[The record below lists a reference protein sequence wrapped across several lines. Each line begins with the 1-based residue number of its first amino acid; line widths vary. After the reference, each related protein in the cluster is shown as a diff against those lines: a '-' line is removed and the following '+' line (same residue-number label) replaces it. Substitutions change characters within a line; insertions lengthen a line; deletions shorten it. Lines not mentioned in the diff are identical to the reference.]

1 MSLTVLFCGPIALE
15 GAPPVGG
22 YEACNVRT
30 IAALRA
36 KGVSIAEQYYPQ
48 PRGGAAAKLRG
59 YVRGFR
65 DLLRAMPRTRGQVF
79 HLTGLYKHFALPELL
94 LMRRARALGL
104 KTVYDVRAGS
114 MYRHYAR
121 LGPVYRWLFRA
132 LLRSADV
139 VMVEGQDYDRF
150 VREVTGKPAFYL
162 PNHLPTDHLP
172 ARQPA
177 QPGEPLRLL
186 YVGRITLDKGVET
199 ALQTAQALRAAGIDC
214 EIGIAGGGD
223 PALLERLRASYP
235 FANWLGSLTSAA
247 VLAELG
253 RSHIF
258 LFATRHTGEGH
269 SNALTEAMAM
279 GCVPVASDNGFNK
292 TVIGPAGRVL
302 PLTAE
307 APDYAAA
314 IRQLWLAGE
323 WPALSAAAASRT
335 RELFS
340 TDQAVDRLI
349 GAYHSLMES

>member
-15 GAPPVGG
+15 GVPPVGG

-30 IAALRA
+30 ITALRA

-48 PRGGAAAKLRG
+48 PRGGAGAKLRG
-59 YVRGFR
+59 YLGGFLG
-65 DLLRAMPRTRGQVF
+65 LLRSMSRTRGDVF

-94 LMRRARALGL
+94 LLRRARALGL

-139 VMVEGQDYDRF
+139 VMIEGQDYDRF
-150 VREVTGKPAFYL
+150 VRDVTGKPAFYL
-162 PNHLPTDHLP
+162 PNHLPTD
-172 ARQPA
+172 R

-199 ALQTAQALRAAGIDC
+199 ALQTAQALRAAGIAC
-214 EIGIAGGGD
+214 EIAVAGGGD
-223 PALLERLRASYP
+223 PALLQRLRDTYP
-235 FANWLGSLTSAA
+235 FAIWLGSLTSDA

-292 TVIGPAGRVL
+292 SVIGPAGRVL
-302 PLTAE
+302 PLAAE
-307 APDYAAA
+307 APDYAGA
-314 IRQLWLAGE
+314 IQQLWQGGE
-323 WPALSAAAASRT
+323 WPALSAAAADRA
-335 RELFS
+335 RGLFS

-349 GAYHSLMES
+349 GAYNSLMES